1 MKKTSSPVGGLLV
14 LFLANMGATNGGC
27 RSNAFKKSVVEGNP
41 RDVICLGNV
50 HAKLLGSYN

>member
-27 RSNAFKKSVVEGNP
+27 RNALKKSVVEGNP

-50 HAKLLGSYN
+50 HVKLLGSYN

>member
-14 LFLANMGATNGGC
+14 LLLANMGATNGGC
-27 RSNAFKKSVVEGNP
+27 RNAFKKSVVEGNP

>member
-14 LFLANMGATNGGC
+14 LFMANMGATNGGC
-27 RSNAFKKSVVEGNP
+27 RIAFKKSVVEGNP